1 MERAEAGAV
10 SEAGGGLG
18 RGDRAELGR
27 QIEQGHV
34 HGMVGEDILRRRCR
48 EVTAFGT
55 PELSR
60 LVDESEGCLSVPGP
74 YRVVPRPDRAVVRGR
89 DQDGEPLIIDGRA
102 ARLGT

>member
-1 MERAEAGAV
+1 
-10 SEAGGGLG
+10 
-18 RGDRAELGR
+18 
-27 QIEQGHV
+27 
-34 HGMVGEDILRRRCR
+34 MVGEDILRRRCR

-102 ARLGT
+102 ARLGTWPRPGTPPPPAPCGAGGGGRTS